1 MIDESSRSSDE
12 AQIKGLID
20 GRVRAIY
27 EKDVEAVLSQYAP
40 DAVIFN
46 LAPPLQTKGA
56 DGEAIRKW
64 FSGYRGAISY
74 EIRDLSI
81 AASDD
86 VAFCH
91 YLYRSSGTATD
102 GGEIDM
108 WVRATLC
115 FRKVEGQWVI
125 THEHDSEPFDMQTL
139 KALLDLKP

>member
-1 MIDESSRSSDE
+1 MTAETSVTADET
-12 AQIKGLID
+12 QIRELID
-20 GRVRAIY
+20 RRVRAIS

-40 DAVIFN
+40 GAVIFN
-46 LAPPLQTKGA
+46 LAPPLQTRGA
-56 DGEAIRKW
+56 DGEAIRQW
-64 FSGYRGAISY
+64 FSGYQGAISY
-74 EIRDLSI
+74 EVRDLNV
-81 AASDD
+81 AAGDD

-102 GGEIDM
+102 GRAIDM

-115 FRKVEGQWVI
+115 LRKVEGRWVI